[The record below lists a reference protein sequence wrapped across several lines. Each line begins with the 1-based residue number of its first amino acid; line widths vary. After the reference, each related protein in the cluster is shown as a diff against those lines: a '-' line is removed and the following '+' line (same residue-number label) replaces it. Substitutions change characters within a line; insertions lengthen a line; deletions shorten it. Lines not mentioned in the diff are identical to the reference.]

1 MRGASAALEGFGGI
15 WYNWGMKTDMLRF
28 ATVVAAASAAI
39 SCFAMLDDEAALKAA
54 RETLA
59 KMTLEEK
66 ALLTGGSGTMT
77 LSAIPR
83 VGITKEWTMSDNS
96 STVRPQMN
104 RWDWDYTK
112 PRSEN
117 TKLPSLSALASTWDV
132 ELARLHGEV
141 LGAEMRDRGVDELLG
156 PGVNIARTPLN
167 GRNWEYLGEDPCLA
181 AKMCVPMIKGVQSYD
196 VAATVKHFCLN
207 DQEWNR
213 NNVDTHCDLRTLHE
227 IYLPAFRAA
236 VQEAGVLCVMTSY
249 NKIDGIWASENKY
262 LQTGVLRDRWGFKG
276 LIETDWGG
284 QHSNSFS
291 ANNGGGIEMDRGDQ
305 IKHHYN
311 PKAGKFPIVEAVKAG
326 KISEATVDEMAL
338 HVLFVMAKTGFLTGA
353 PRKAGERNTKK
364 HQEIA
369 RQIGEESI
377 VLAKNDKGVFPLDAK
392 SLKKVLVIGK
402 NAAEKQ
408 CHKGCSAEGNV
419 PYEITFLDA
428 LKARLGKGVEIVLK
442 PLPKDKVKK
451 TDDAQLAVDLSGV
464 ERAGGHVEKD
474 EGKGK
479 AEGPGLDELKAL
491 ALASDA
497 TIVFTGTELGY
508 DGNMESE
515 GRDRKDM
522 LADPGEDAS
531 ISAILSW
538 GAKNT
543 VVISRAGTPV
553 GYTWTD
559 SAPTMLMSSYLGM
572 EEGNSIARV
581 VFGDVNPSG
590 KLCQT
595 WPKRY
600 EDTGVAQM
608 GTYNE
613 KEVVYNERFYV
624 GYRWFDYKK
633 IEPMFPFGHGLSY
646 TTFDV
651 SGVEVKPA
659 GPNCWSVR
667 AKVTNTG
674 KVAGREVVQ
683 VYVAYP
689 EAKVERCVK
698 DLRGFAKTK
707 LLKPGESEVVKVEL
721 SISDF
726 AYFDEL
732 THQFTTDPGKY
743 DILVGVSSR
752 DIRGKGTAE
761 VDASIENFL
770 RLIKRL

>member
-1 MRGASAALEGFGGI
+1 MTAAF
-15 WYNWGMKTDMLRF
+15 WYNNVMKTKS
-28 ATVVAAASAAI
+28 AIAAAAAFG
-39 SCFAMLDDEAALKAA
+39 SLACFAMLDDASAVKAA

-66 ALLTGGSGTMT
+66 VLLTGGSGTMT
-77 LSAIPR
+77 ISAIPR
-83 VGITKEWTMSDNS
+83 VGIEKEWTMSDNS

-104 RWDWDYTK
+104 RWDWGYTS

-117 TKLPSLSALASTWDV
+117 TKLPSLSALASTWDP
-132 ELARLHGEV
+132 EMARLHGEV

-181 AKMCVPMIKGVQSYD
+181 ARMCVPMIRGVQSYD

-213 NNVDTHCDLRTLHE
+213 NTVDTHCDLRTLHE

-249 NKIDGIWASENKY
+249 NKIDGLWASENKY
-262 LQTGVLRDRWGFKG
+262 LQTGILRDQWGFKG
-276 LIETDWGG
+276 LVETDWGG
-284 QHSNSFS
+284 QHSNEFS
-291 ANNGGGIEMDRGDQ
+291 ANSGGGIEMDRGDH
-305 IKHHYN
+305 IVHHFN
-311 PKAGKFPIVEAVKAG
+311 PKKGTYPLVDAVKAG
-326 KISEATVDEMAL
+326 KVSEATVDEMAL
-338 HVLFVMAKTGFLTGA
+338 HVLYVMAKTGFLTGA
-353 PRKAGERNTKK
+353 PRRAGERNTKR

-369 RQIGEESI
+369 RLIGEESV
-377 VLAKNDKGVFPLDAK
+377 VLAKNEKGVLPLDAK
-392 SLKKVLVIGK
+392 SVRKVLVVGK
-402 NAAEKQ
+402 NAAERQ
-408 CHKGCSAEGNV
+408 CHKGCSAEGTV
-419 PYEITFLDA
+419 PYEVTFVDG
-428 LKARLGKGVEIVLK
+428 LKARLGKDAEIVLK
-442 PLPKDKVKK
+442 PIPRAAAKK
-451 TDDAQLAVDLSGV
+451 ATKEELEAVA
-464 ERAGGHVEKD
+464 RAGGHVEA
-474 EGKGK
+474 GAK
-479 AEGPGLDELKAL
+479 ADDASKAQLDEIKAL

-515 GRDRKDM
+515 GRDRANM
-522 LADPGEDAS
+522 LTDPGEDES
-531 ISAILSW
+531 IAAILSW
-538 GAKNT
+538 NAKNT

-553 GYTWTD
+553 GYTWVD
-559 SAPTMLMSSYLGM
+559 AAPTMLMSSYLGM
-572 EEGNSIARV
+572 EEGSALARV

-590 KLCQT
+590 KLCHT

-608 GTYNE
+608 GTYNG

-624 GYRWFDYKK
+624 GYRWFDHKG

-646 TTFDV
+646 TKFDV
-651 SGVEVKPA
+651 SSVGVEGAKDGGWTV
-659 GPNCWSVR
+659 S

-689 EAKVERCVK
+689 MAKVERCVK

-707 LLKPGESEVVKVEL
+707 LLAPGESETVRIPITL
-721 SISDF
+721 RDL
-726 AYFDEL
+726 ARFDEL
-732 THQFTTDPGKY
+732 DHRFVTDEGVY
-743 DILVGVSSR
+743 ELLVGTSSR
-752 DIRGKGTAE
+752 NILGKKTVAVGETR
-761 VDASIENFL
+761 F
-770 RLIKRL
+770 

>member
-1 MRGASAALEGFGGI
+1 MTAAF
-15 WYNWGMKTDMLRF
+15 WYNNVMKTKS
-28 ATVVAAASAAI
+28 AIAAAAAFG
-39 SCFAMLDDEAALKAA
+39 SLACFAMLDDASAIKAA

-66 ALLTGGSGTMT
+66 VLLTGGSGTMT

-83 VGITKEWTMSDNS
+83 VGIEKEWTMSDNS

-104 RWDWDYTK
+104 RWDWGHTS

-117 TKLPSLSALASTWDV
+117 TKLPSLSALASTWDP
-132 ELARLHGEV
+132 EMARLHGEV

-181 AKMCVPMIKGVQSYD
+181 ARMCVPMIRGVQSYD

-213 NNVDTHCDLRTLHE
+213 NTVDTHCDLRTLHE

-249 NKIDGIWASENKY
+249 NKIDGLWASENKY
-262 LQTGVLRDRWGFKG
+262 LQTGILRDQWGFKG
-276 LIETDWGG
+276 LLETDWGG
-284 QHSNSFS
+284 QHSNEFS
-291 ANNGGGIEMDRGDQ
+291 ANSGGGIEMDRGDH
-305 IKHHYN
+305 IVHHFT
-311 PKAGKFPIVEAVKAG
+311 PKKGTYPLVEAVKAG
-326 KISEATVDEMAL
+326 RVSEATVDEMAL
-338 HVLFVMAKTGFLTGA
+338 HVLYVMAKTGFLTGA
-353 PRKAGERNTKK
+353 PRRAGERNTKR

-369 RQIGEESI
+369 RLIGEESV
-377 VLAKNDKGVFPLDAK
+377 VLAKNEKGVLPLDAK
-392 SLKKVLVIGK
+392 SVRKVLVVGK
-402 NAAEKQ
+402 NAAERQ
-408 CHKGCSAEGNV
+408 CHKGCSAEGTV
-419 PYEITFLDA
+419 PYEVTFVDG
-428 LKARLGKGVEIVLK
+428 LKARLGKDVEIVLK
-442 PLPKDKVKK
+442 PIPRAAAKK
-451 TDDAQLAVDLSGV
+451 ATKEELEAVA
-464 ERAGGHVEKD
+464 RAGGHVES
-474 EGKGK
+474 GAK
-479 AEGPGLDELKAL
+479 ADDASKAQLDEIKAL

-515 GRDRKDM
+515 GRDRANM
-522 LADPGEDAS
+522 LTDPGEDES
-531 ISAILSW
+531 IAAILSW
-538 GAKNT
+538 NARNT

-553 GYTWTD
+553 GYTWVGG
-559 SAPTMLMSSYLGM
+559 APTMLMSSYLGM
-572 EEGNSIARV
+572 EEGSALARV

-590 KLCQT
+590 KLCHT

-608 GTYNE
+608 GTYNG

-624 GYRWFDYKK
+624 GYRWFDHKG

-646 TTFDV
+646 TRFDV
-651 SGVEVKPA
+651 SSVGVEGAKDGGWTV
-659 GPNCWSVR
+659 S

-674 KVAGREVVQ
+674 KVAGREVGQ

-689 EAKVERCVK
+689 TAKVERCVK

-707 LLKPGESEVVKVEL
+707 LLAPGESETVRIPITL
-721 SISDF
+721 RDL

-732 THQFTTDPGKY
+732 DHRFVKDEGVY
-743 DILVGVSSR
+743 ELLVGTSSR
-752 DIRGKGTAE
+752 N
-761 VDASIENFL
+761 SL
-770 RLIKRL
+770 RKKTVAVGETRF

>member
-1 MRGASAALEGFGGI
+1 MNTKSAL
-15 WYNWGMKTDMLRF
+15 
-28 ATVVAAASAAI
+28 AAAAAFG
-39 SCFAMLDDEAALKAA
+39 SLACFAMLDDASAIKAA

-66 ALLTGGSGTMT
+66 VLLTGGSGTMT

-83 VGITKEWTMSDNS
+83 VGIEKEWTMSDNS

-104 RWDWDYTK
+104 RWDWGYTS

-117 TKLPSLSALASTWDV
+117 TKLPSLSALASTWDP
-132 ELARLHGEV
+132 EMARLHGEV

-181 AKMCVPMIKGVQSYD
+181 ARMCVPMIRGVQSYD

-213 NNVDTHCDLRTLHE
+213 NTVDTHCDLRTLHE

-249 NKIDGIWASENKY
+249 NKIDGLWASENKY
-262 LQTGVLRDRWGFKG
+262 LQTGILRDQWGFKG
-276 LIETDWGG
+276 LLETDWGG
-284 QHSNSFS
+284 QHSNEFS
-291 ANNGGGIEMDRGDQ
+291 ANSGGGVEMDRGDH
-305 IKHHYN
+305 IVHHFN
-311 PKAGKFPIVEAVKAG
+311 PKKGTYPLVDAVKAG
-326 KISEATVDEMAL
+326 KVSEATVDEMAL
-338 HVLFVMAKTGFLTGA
+338 HVLYVMAKTGFLTGA
-353 PRKAGERNTKK
+353 PRRAGERNTKR

-369 RQIGEESI
+369 RLIGEESV
-377 VLAKNDKGVFPLDAK
+377 VLAKNEKGVLPLDAK
-392 SLKKVLVIGK
+392 SVRKILVVGK
-402 NAAEKQ
+402 NAAERQ
-408 CHKGCSAEGNV
+408 CHKGCSAEGTV
-419 PYEITFLDA
+419 PYEVTFVDG
-428 LKARLGKGVEIVLK
+428 LKARLGKDVEIVLK
-442 PLPKDKVKK
+442 PIPRAAAKK
-451 TDDAQLAVDLSGV
+451 ATKEELEAVA
-464 ERAGGHVEKD
+464 RAGGHVEA
-474 EGKGK
+474 GAK
-479 AEGPGLDELKAL
+479 ADDASKAQLDEIKAL

-515 GRDRKDM
+515 GRDRANM
-522 LADPGEDAS
+522 LTDPGEDES
-531 ISAILSW
+531 IAAILSW
-538 GAKNT
+538 NAKNT

-559 SAPTMLMSSYLGM
+559 AAKTMLMSSYLGM
-572 EEGNSIARV
+572 EEGSALARV

-590 KLCQT
+590 KLCHT

-608 GTYNE
+608 GTYNG

-624 GYRWFDYKK
+624 GYRWFDHKG

-646 TTFDV
+646 TKFDV
-651 SGVEVKPA
+651 SSVGVEGAKDGGWTV
-659 GPNCWSVR
+659 S

-689 EAKVERCVK
+689 TAKVERCVK

-707 LLKPGESEVVKVEL
+707 LLAPGESETVRIPITL
-721 SISDF
+721 RDL
-726 AYFDEL
+726 ARFDEL
-732 THQFTTDPGKY
+732 DHRFVTDEGVY
-743 DILVGVSSR
+743 ELLVGTSSR
-752 DIRGKGTAE
+752 NILRKKA
-761 VDASIENFL
+761 VASGETRF
-770 RLIKRL
+770 

>member
-1 MRGASAALEGFGGI
+1 
-15 WYNWGMKTDMLRF
+15 MKTKS
-28 ATVVAAASAAI
+28 AIAAAAAFG
-39 SCFAMLDDEAALKAA
+39 SLACFAMLDDASAVKAA

-66 ALLTGGSGTMT
+66 VLLTGGSGTMT
-77 LSAIPR
+77 ISAIPR
-83 VGITKEWTMSDNS
+83 VGIEKEWTMSDNS

-104 RWDWDYTK
+104 RWDWGYTS

-117 TKLPSLSALASTWDV
+117 TKLPSLSALASTWDP
-132 ELARLHGEV
+132 EMARLHGEV

-181 AKMCVPMIKGVQSYD
+181 ARMCVPMIRGVQSYD

-213 NNVDTHCDLRTLHE
+213 NTVDTHCDLRTLHE

-249 NKIDGIWASENKY
+249 NKIDGLWASENKY
-262 LQTGVLRDRWGFKG
+262 LQTGILRDQWGFKG
-276 LIETDWGG
+276 LLETDWGG
-284 QHSNSFS
+284 QHSNEFS
-291 ANNGGGIEMDRGDQ
+291 ANSGGGIEMDRGDH
-305 IKHHYN
+305 IVHHFN
-311 PKAGKFPIVEAVKAG
+311 PKKGTYPLADAVKAG
-326 KISEATVDEMAL
+326 KVSAATVDEMAL
-338 HVLFVMAKTGFLTGA
+338 HVLYVMAKTGFLTGA
-353 PRKAGERNTKK
+353 PRRAGERNTKR

-369 RQIGEESI
+369 RLIGEESV
-377 VLAKNDKGVFPLDAK
+377 VLAKNEKGVLPLDAK
-392 SLKKVLVIGK
+392 SVRKILVVGK
-402 NAAEKQ
+402 NAAERQ
-408 CHKGCSAEGNV
+408 CHKGCSAEGTV
-419 PYEITFLDA
+419 PYEVTFVDG
-428 LKARLGKGVEIVLK
+428 LKARLGKDVEIVLK
-442 PLPKDKVKK
+442 PIPRAAAKK
-451 TDDAQLAVDLSGV
+451 ATKEELEAVA
-464 ERAGGHVEKD
+464 RAGGHVES
-474 EGKGK
+474 GAK
-479 AEGPGLDELKAL
+479 ADDASKAQLDEIKAL

-515 GRDRKDM
+515 GRDRANM
-522 LADPGEDAS
+522 LTDPGEDES
-531 ISAILSW
+531 IAAILSW
-538 GAKNT
+538 NARNT

-559 SAPTMLMSSYLGM
+559 AAKTMLMSSYLGM
-572 EEGNSIARV
+572 EEGSSLARV
-581 VFGDVNPSG
+581 VFGDGNPAV
-590 KLCQT
+590 KLCHT

-608 GTYNE
+608 GTYNG

-624 GYRWFDYKK
+624 GYRWFDHKG

-646 TTFDV
+646 TRFDV
-651 SGVEVKPA
+651 SSVGVEGAKDGGWTV
-659 GPNCWSVR
+659 S

-689 EAKVERCVK
+689 TAKVERCVK

-707 LLKPGESEVVKVEL
+707 LLAPGESETVRIPITL
-721 SISDF
+721 RDL
-726 AYFDEL
+726 ARFDEL
-732 THQFTTDPGKY
+732 DHRFVTDAGRY
-743 DILVGVSSR
+743 ELLVGTSSR
-752 DIRGKGTAE
+752 NILGKKTVAVGGETR
-761 VDASIENFL
+761 F
-770 RLIKRL
+770 

>member
-1 MRGASAALEGFGGI
+1 M
-15 WYNWGMKTDMLRF
+15 
-28 ATVVAAASAAI
+28 
-39 SCFAMLDDEAALKAA
+39 
-54 RETLA
+54 
-59 KMTLEEK
+59 
-66 ALLTGGSGTMT
+66 
-77 LSAIPR
+77 
-83 VGITKEWTMSDNS
+83 
-96 STVRPQMN
+96 
-104 RWDWDYTK
+104 
-112 PRSEN
+112 
-117 TKLPSLSALASTWDV
+117 
-132 ELARLHGEV
+132 
-141 LGAEMRDRGVDELLG
+141 
-156 PGVNIARTPLN
+156 
-167 GRNWEYLGEDPCLA
+167 
-181 AKMCVPMIKGVQSYD
+181 
-196 VAATVKHFCLN
+196 
-207 DQEWNR
+207 
-213 NNVDTHCDLRTLHE
+213 
-227 IYLPAFRAA
+227 
-236 VQEAGVLCVMTSY
+236 
-249 NKIDGIWASENKY
+249 
-262 LQTGVLRDRWGFKG
+262 
-276 LIETDWGG
+276 
-284 QHSNSFS
+284 
-291 ANNGGGIEMDRGDQ
+291 
-305 IKHHYN
+305 
-311 PKAGKFPIVEAVKAG
+311 
-326 KISEATVDEMAL
+326 
-338 HVLFVMAKTGFLTGA
+338 
-353 PRKAGERNTKK
+353 
-364 HQEIA
+364 
-369 RQIGEESI
+369 
-377 VLAKNDKGVFPLDAK
+377 
-392 SLKKVLVIGK
+392 
-402 NAAEKQ
+402 
-408 CHKGCSAEGNV
+408 
-419 PYEITFLDA
+419 
-428 LKARLGKGVEIVLK
+428 
-442 PLPKDKVKK
+442 
-451 TDDAQLAVDLSGV
+451 

-474 EGKGK
+474 DGKGK
-479 AEGPGLDELKAL
+479 VEGPGLDELKAL

-651 SGVEVKPA
+651 SGVDVKSA

-707 LLKPGESEVVKVEL
+707 LLKPGESEVVTVEL
-721 SISDF
+721 SSSDF

>member
-1 MRGASAALEGFGGI
+1 
-15 WYNWGMKTDMLRF
+15 
-28 ATVVAAASAAI
+28 
-39 SCFAMLDDEAALKAA
+39 
-54 RETLA
+54 
-59 KMTLEEK
+59 
-66 ALLTGGSGTMT
+66 
-77 LSAIPR
+77 
-83 VGITKEWTMSDNS
+83 
-96 STVRPQMN
+96 
-104 RWDWDYTK
+104 
-112 PRSEN
+112 
-117 TKLPSLSALASTWDV
+117 
-132 ELARLHGEV
+132 
-141 LGAEMRDRGVDELLG
+141 MRDRGVDELLG

-305 IKHHYN
+305 IKFHYN
-311 PKAGKFPIVEAVKAG
+311 PKAKKFPIVEAVKAG

-377 VLAKNDKGVFPLDAK
+377 VLAKNDKGVLPLDAK

-451 TDDAQLAVDLSGV
+451 TDDSQLAVDLSGV

-474 EGKGK
+474 DGKAK

-651 SGVEVKPA
+651 SDVEVTSADPA
-659 GPNCWSVR
+659 CWYVS

-683 VYVAYP
+683 VYVSYP

-761 VDASIENFL
+761 LGAAFEAFRRAV
-770 RLIKRL
+770 IKSL

>member
-1 MRGASAALEGFGGI
+1 
-15 WYNWGMKTDMLRF
+15 
-28 ATVVAAASAAI
+28 
-39 SCFAMLDDEAALKAA
+39 MLDDASAVKAA

-66 ALLTGGSGTMT
+66 VLLTGGSGTMT
-77 LSAIPR
+77 ISAIPR
-83 VGITKEWTMSDNS
+83 VGIEKEWTMSDNS

-104 RWDWDYTK
+104 RWDWGYTS

-117 TKLPSLSALASTWDV
+117 TKLPSLSALASTWDP
-132 ELARLHGEV
+132 EMARLHGEV

-181 AKMCVPMIKGVQSYD
+181 ARMCVPMIRGVQSYD

-213 NNVDTHCDLRTLHE
+213 NTVDTHCDLRTLHE

-249 NKIDGIWASENKY
+249 NKIDGLWASENKY
-262 LQTGVLRDRWGFKG
+262 LQTGILRDQWGFKG
-276 LIETDWGG
+276 LLETDWGG
-284 QHSNSFS
+284 QHSNEFS
-291 ANNGGGIEMDRGDQ
+291 ANSGGGIEMDRGDH
-305 IKHHYN
+305 IVHHFN
-311 PKAGKFPIVEAVKAG
+311 PKKGTYPLVDAVKAG
-326 KISEATVDEMAL
+326 KVSEATVDEMAL
-338 HVLFVMAKTGFLTGA
+338 HVLYVMAKTGFLTGA
-353 PRKAGERNTKK
+353 PRRAGERNTKR

-369 RQIGEESI
+369 RLIGEESV
-377 VLAKNDKGVFPLDAK
+377 VLAKNEKGVLPLDAK
-392 SLKKVLVIGK
+392 SVRKVLVVGK
-402 NAAEKQ
+402 NAAERQ
-408 CHKGCSAEGNV
+408 CHKGCSAEGTV
-419 PYEITFLDA
+419 PYEVTFVDG
-428 LKARLGKGVEIVLK
+428 LKARLGKDVEIVLK
-442 PLPKDKVKK
+442 PIPRAAAKK
-451 TDDAQLAVDLSGV
+451 ATKEELEAVA
-464 ERAGGHVEKD
+464 RAGGHVES
-474 EGKGK
+474 GAK
-479 AEGPGLDELKAL
+479 ADDASKAQLDEIKAL

-515 GRDRKDM
+515 GRDRANM
-522 LADPGEDAS
+522 LTDPGEDES
-531 ISAILSW
+531 IAAILSW
-538 GAKNT
+538 NAKNT

-559 SAPTMLMSSYLGM
+559 AAKTMLMSSYLGM
-572 EEGNSIARV
+572 EEGSALARV

-590 KLCQT
+590 RLCHT
-595 WPKRY
+595 WPRRY

-608 GTYNE
+608 GTYNG

-624 GYRWFDYKK
+624 GYRWFDHKG

-646 TTFDV
+646 TRFDV
-651 SGVEVKPA
+651 SSVGVEGAKDGGWTV
-659 GPNCWSVR
+659 S

-689 EAKVERCVK
+689 TAKVERCVK

-707 LLKPGESEVVKVEL
+707 LLAPGESETVRIPITL
-721 SISDF
+721 RDL
-726 AYFDEL
+726 ARFDEL
-732 THQFTTDPGKY
+732 DHRFVTDEGVY
-743 DILVGVSSR
+743 ELLVGTSSR
-752 DIRGKGTAE
+752 NILGKKTVAVGGETR
-761 VDASIENFL
+761 F
-770 RLIKRL
+770 

>member
-1 MRGASAALEGFGGI
+1 
-15 WYNWGMKTDMLRF
+15 
-28 ATVVAAASAAI
+28 
-39 SCFAMLDDEAALKAA
+39 MLDDASAVKAA

-66 ALLTGGSGTMT
+66 VLLTGGSGTMT
-77 LSAIPR
+77 ISAIPR
-83 VGITKEWTMSDNS
+83 VGIEKEWTMSDNS

-104 RWDWDYTK
+104 RWDWGYTS

-117 TKLPSLSALASTWDV
+117 TKLPSLSALASTWDP
-132 ELARLHGEV
+132 EMARLHGEV

-181 AKMCVPMIKGVQSYD
+181 ARMCVPMIRGVQSYD

-213 NNVDTHCDLRTLHE
+213 NTVDTHCDLRTLHE

-249 NKIDGIWASENKY
+249 NKIDGLWASENKY
-262 LQTGVLRDRWGFKG
+262 LQTGILRDQWGFKG
-276 LIETDWGG
+276 LLETDWGG
-284 QHSNSFS
+284 QHSNEFS
-291 ANNGGGIEMDRGDQ
+291 ANNGGGIEMDRGDE
-305 IKHHYN
+305 IKHHFN
-311 PKAGKFPIVEAVKAG
+311 PKKGTLPLVEAVKAG
-326 KISEATVDEMAL
+326 KVSEATVDEMAL
-338 HVLFVMAKTGFLTGA
+338 HVLYVMAKTGFLTGA
-353 PRKAGERNTKK
+353 PRRAGERNTKR

-369 RQIGEESI
+369 RLIGEESV
-377 VLAKNDKGVFPLDAK
+377 VLAKNEKGVLPLDAK
-392 SLKKVLVIGK
+392 SVRKVLVVGK
-402 NAAEKQ
+402 NAAERQ
-408 CHKGCSAEGNV
+408 CHKGCSAEGTV
-419 PYEITFLDA
+419 PYEVTFVDG
-428 LKARLGKGVEIVLK
+428 LKARLGKDVEIVLK
-442 PLPKDKVKK
+442 PIPRAAAKK
-451 TDDAQLAVDLSGV
+451 ATKEELEAVA
-464 ERAGGHVEKD
+464 RAGGHVEA
-474 EGKGK
+474 GAK
-479 AEGPGLDELKAL
+479 ADDASKAQLDEIKAL

-515 GRDRKDM
+515 GRDRANM
-522 LADPGEDAS
+522 LTDPGEDES
-531 ISAILSW
+531 IAAILSW
-538 GAKNT
+538 NARNT

-553 GYTWTD
+553 GYTWVD
-559 SAPTMLMSSYLGM
+559 AAPTMLMSSYLGM
-572 EEGNSIARV
+572 EEGSALARV

-590 KLCQT
+590 KLCHT

-608 GTYNE
+608 GTYNG

-624 GYRWFDYKK
+624 GYRWFDHKG

-646 TTFDV
+646 TRFDV
-651 SGVEVKPA
+651 SSVGVEGAKDGGWTV
-659 GPNCWSVR
+659 S

-689 EAKVERCVK
+689 TAKVERCVK

-707 LLKPGESEVVKVEL
+707 LLAPGESETVRIPITL
-721 SISDF
+721 RDL
-726 AYFDEL
+726 ARFDEL
-732 THQFTTDPGKY
+732 DHRFVTDAGRY
-743 DILVGVSSR
+743 ELLVGTSSLN
-752 DIRGKGTAE
+752 ILGKKTVAVGGETR
-761 VDASIENFL
+761 F
-770 RLIKRL
+770 

>member
-1 MRGASAALEGFGGI
+1 MTTANIRFAAL
-15 WYNWGMKTDMLRF
+15 
-28 ATVVAAASAAI
+28 AAAALAATN
-39 SCFAMLDDEAALKAA
+39 CLAMLSDKEAEKAA

-66 ALLTGGSGTMT
+66 VLLSGGSGTMT

-83 VGITKEWTMSDNS
+83 VGIMKEWTMSDNS
-96 STVRPQMN
+96 STVRPTMD
-104 RWDWDYTK
+104 RWTWDYTK
-112 PRSEN
+112 PRSVN
-117 TKLPSLSALASTWDV
+117 TKLPSLSALAQTWDP
-132 ELARLHGEV
+132 EMARLHGEV

-181 AKMCVPMIKGVQSYD
+181 AKMCVPMIRGVQSYD

-213 NNVDTHCDLRTLHE
+213 NTVDTHCDLRTLHE

-249 NKIDGIWASENKY
+249 NKIDGLWASENKY

-276 LIETDWGG
+276 LLETDWGG
-284 QHSNSFS
+284 QHSNEFS

-305 IKHHYN
+305 IKHHFN
-311 PKAGKFPIVEAVKAG
+311 PKEGKTPLLDAVKAG
-326 KISEATVDEMAL
+326 KVSVATVDEMTL
-338 HVLFVMAKTGFLTGA
+338 HVLYVMAKTGFLTGA
-353 PRKAGERNTKK
+353 PRRAGSRNTKE
-364 HQEIA
+364 HQEAA
-369 RQIGEESI
+369 RRIGEESI
-377 VLAKNDKGVFPLDAK
+377 VLAKNDKGVLPLDAK
-392 SLKKVLVIGK
+392 SLRKVLVLGK
-402 NAAEKQ
+402 NANNPQ
-408 CHKGCSAEGNV
+408 CGKGCSGEGNV
-419 PYEITFLDA
+419 PYEVSFIQGL
-428 LKARLGKGVEIVLK
+428 RNILGKDVEIGHR
-442 PLPKDKVKK
+442 PLPQGEVQA
-451 TDDAQLAVDLSGV
+451 TDNSALAVDLSGV

-474 EGKGK
+474 AAKAGGGK
-479 AEGPGLDELKAL
+479 GPGLDELKAL

-515 GRDRKDM
+515 GRDRKNM
-522 LADPGEDAS
+522 LSDPGEDDSVA
-531 ISAILSW
+531 AVLSW
-538 GAKNT
+538 DAKNT
-543 VVISRAGTPV
+543 VVVSRAGTPV

-559 SAPTMLMSSYLGM
+559 SAPTLLMSSYLGM
-572 EEGNSIARV
+572 EEGNAIARV

-608 GTYNE
+608 GTYNG

-624 GYRWFDYKK
+624 GYRWFDYKD

-646 TTFDV
+646 TKFDV
-651 SGVEVKPA
+651 SSVGVEGAKDGGWTV
-659 GPNCWSVR
+659 S

-689 EAKVERCVK
+689 MAKVERCVK

-707 LLKPGESEVVKVEL
+707 LLAPGESETVRIPITL
-721 SISDF
+721 RDL
-726 AYFDEL
+726 ARFDEL
-732 THQFTTDPGKY
+732 DHRFVTDEGVY
-743 DILVGVSSR
+743 ELLVGTSSR
-752 DIRGKGTAE
+752 NI
-761 VDASIENFL
+761 L
-770 RLIKRL
+770 RKKTVAVGETRF

>member
-1 MRGASAALEGFGGI
+1 MNTKSA
-15 WYNWGMKTDMLRF
+15 F
-28 ATVVAAASAAI
+28 AVAAVFGSLA
-39 SCFAMLDDEAALKAA
+39 CFAMLDDAAASKAA

-66 ALLTGGSGTMT
+66 VLLTGGSGTMT

-83 VGITKEWTMSDNS
+83 VGIAKEWTMSDNS
-96 STVRPQMN
+96 STVRPQMK
-104 RWDWDYTK
+104 RWDWGYTE

-117 TKLPSLSALASTWDV
+117 TKLPSLSALASTWDP
-132 ELARLHGEV
+132 EMARLHGEV

-181 AKMCVPMIKGVQSYD
+181 AKMCVPMIKGVQSFD

-249 NKIDGIWASENKY
+249 NKIDGLWASENKY
-262 LQTGVLRDRWGFKG
+262 LQTGVLRDQWGFKG
-276 LIETDWGG
+276 LLETDWGG
-284 QHSNSFS
+284 QHSNEFS
-291 ANNGGGIEMDRGDQ
+291 ANNGGGIEMDRGDE
-305 IKHHYN
+305 IKHHFN
-311 PKAGKFPIVEAVKAG
+311 PKKETLPLVDAVKAG
-326 KISEATVDEMAL
+326 KVSEATVDEMAL
-338 HVLFVMAKTGFLTGA
+338 HVLYVMAKTGFLTGA

-369 RQIGEESI
+369 RRIGEESV
-377 VLAKNDKGVFPLDAK
+377 VLAKNEKGVLPLDAK
-392 SLKKVLVIGK
+392 SVKKILVVGK

-408 CHKGCSAEGNV
+408 CHKGCSGEGNV
-419 PYEITFLDA
+419 PYEVTFIDG
-428 LKARLGKGVEIVLK
+428 LKARLGDGVEIVLM
-442 PLPKDKVKK
+442 PIPKGAVKAS
-451 TDDAQLAVDLSGV
+451 DDSQLAVDLSGV
-464 ERAGGHVEKD
+464 ERAGGHLDKEAK
-474 EGKGK
+474 K
-479 AEGPGLDELKAL
+479 AKSSEPSLDEIKAV

-515 GRDRKDM
+515 GRDRSNM
-522 LADPGEDAS
+522 LADPGEDES
-531 ISAILSW
+531 IAAILSW
-538 GAKNT
+538 NAKNT

-559 SAPTMLMSSYLGM
+559 AAKTMLMSSYLGM
-572 EEGNSIARV
+572 EEGNALARV

-590 KLCQT
+590 KLCHT

-600 EDTGVAQM
+600 EDTGVAQL

-624 GYRWFDYKK
+624 GYRWFDRKN

-646 TTFDV
+646 TKFDV
-651 SGVEVKPA
+651 SLVGVEAEKDGGWTV
-659 GPNCWSVR
+659 S

-683 VYVAYP
+683 MYVAYP
-689 EAKVERCVK
+689 DAKVERCVK

-707 LLKPGESEVVKVEL
+707 LLAPGESETVSIPL
-721 SISDF
+721 SARDL

-732 THQFTTDPGKY
+732 DHRFVTEAGRY
-743 DILVGVSSR
+743 EILVGTSSR
-752 DIRGKGTAE
+752 VIRGRATVEVGAE
-761 VDASIENFL
+761 SRF
-770 RLIKRL
+770 

>member
-1 MRGASAALEGFGGI
+1 MTAAF
-15 WYNWGMKTDMLRF
+15 WYNNVMKTKS
-28 ATVVAAASAAI
+28 AIAAAAAFG
-39 SCFAMLDDEAALKAA
+39 SLACFAMLDDASAVKAA

-66 ALLTGGSGTMT
+66 VLLTGGSGTMT
-77 LSAIPR
+77 ISAIPR
-83 VGITKEWTMSDNS
+83 VGIEKEWTMSDNS

-104 RWDWDYTK
+104 RWDWGYTS

-117 TKLPSLSALASTWDV
+117 TKLPSLSALASTWDP
-132 ELARLHGEV
+132 EMARLHGEV

-181 AKMCVPMIKGVQSYD
+181 ARMCVPMIRGVQSYD

-213 NNVDTHCDLRTLHE
+213 NTVDTHCDLRTLHE

-249 NKIDGIWASENKY
+249 NKIDGLWASENKY
-262 LQTGVLRDRWGFKG
+262 LQTGILRDQWGFKG
-276 LIETDWGG
+276 LLETDWGG
-284 QHSNSFS
+284 QHSNEFS
-291 ANNGGGIEMDRGDQ
+291 ANSGGGIEMDRGDH
-305 IKHHYN
+305 IVHHFN
-311 PKAGKFPIVEAVKAG
+311 PKKGTYPLADAVKAG
-326 KISEATVDEMAL
+326 KVSAATVDEMAL
-338 HVLFVMAKTGFLTGA
+338 HVLYVMAKTGFLTGA
-353 PRKAGERNTKK
+353 PRRAGERNTKR

-369 RQIGEESI
+369 RLIGEESV
-377 VLAKNDKGVFPLDAK
+377 VLAKNEKGVLPLDAK
-392 SLKKVLVIGK
+392 SVRKVLVVGK
-402 NAAEKQ
+402 NAAERQ
-408 CHKGCSAEGNV
+408 CHKGCSAEGTV
-419 PYEITFLDA
+419 PYEVTFVDG
-428 LKARLGKGVEIVLK
+428 LKARLGKDVEIVLK
-442 PLPKDKVKK
+442 PIPRAAAKK
-451 TDDAQLAVDLSGV
+451 ATKEELEAVA
-464 ERAGGHVEKD
+464 RAGGHVES
-474 EGKGK
+474 GAK
-479 AEGPGLDELKAL
+479 ADDASKAQLDEIKAL

-515 GRDRKDM
+515 GRDRANM
-522 LADPGEDAS
+522 LTDPGEDES
-531 ISAILSW
+531 IAAILSW
-538 GAKNT
+538 NAKNT

-553 GYTWTD
+553 GYTWVD
-559 SAPTMLMSSYLGM
+559 AAPTMLMSSYLGM
-572 EEGNSIARV
+572 EEGSALARV

-590 KLCQT
+590 KLCHT

-608 GTYNE
+608 GTYNG

-624 GYRWFDYKK
+624 GYRWFDHKG

-646 TTFDV
+646 TRFDV
-651 SGVEVKPA
+651 SSVGVEGAKDGGWTV
-659 GPNCWSVR
+659 S

-689 EAKVERCVK
+689 TAKVERCVK

-707 LLKPGESEVVKVEL
+707 LLAPGESETVRIPIAIRDL
-721 SISDF
+721 

-732 THQFTTDPGKY
+732 DHRFVTDEGVY
-743 DILVGVSSR
+743 ELLVGTSSR
-752 DIRGKGTAE
+752 NI
-761 VDASIENFL
+761 L
-770 RLIKRL
+770 RKKTVAVGETRF

>member
-1 MRGASAALEGFGGI
+1 MTAAF
-15 WYNWGMKTDMLRF
+15 WYNNVMKTKS
-28 ATVVAAASAAI
+28 AIAAAAAFG
-39 SCFAMLDDEAALKAA
+39 SLACFAMLDDASAVKAA

-66 ALLTGGSGTMT
+66 VLLTGGSGTMT
-77 LSAIPR
+77 ISAIPR
-83 VGITKEWTMSDNS
+83 VGIEKEWTMSDNS

-104 RWDWDYTK
+104 RWDWGYTS

-117 TKLPSLSALASTWDV
+117 TKLPSLSALASTWDP
-132 ELARLHGEV
+132 EMARLHGEV

-181 AKMCVPMIKGVQSYD
+181 ARMCVPMIRGVQSYD

-213 NNVDTHCDLRTLHE
+213 NTVDTHCDLRTLHE

-249 NKIDGIWASENKY
+249 NKIDGLWASENKY
-262 LQTGVLRDRWGFKG
+262 LQTGILRDQWGFKG
-276 LIETDWGG
+276 LLETDWGG
-284 QHSNSFS
+284 QHSNEFS
-291 ANNGGGIEMDRGDQ
+291 ANSGGGIEMDRGDH
-305 IKHHYN
+305 IVHHFN
-311 PKAGKFPIVEAVKAG
+311 PKKGTYPLVDAVKAG
-326 KISEATVDEMAL
+326 KVSEATVDEMAL
-338 HVLFVMAKTGFLTGA
+338 HVLYVMAKTGFLTGA
-353 PRKAGERNTKK
+353 PRRAGERNTKR

-369 RQIGEESI
+369 RLIGEESV
-377 VLAKNDKGVFPLDAK
+377 VLAKNEKGVLPLDAK
-392 SLKKVLVIGK
+392 SVRKVLVVGK
-402 NAAEKQ
+402 NAAERQ
-408 CHKGCSAEGNV
+408 CHKGCSAEGTV
-419 PYEITFLDA
+419 PYEVTFVDG
-428 LKARLGKGVEIVLK
+428 LKARLGKDVEIVLK
-442 PLPKDKVKK
+442 PIPRAAAKK
-451 TDDAQLAVDLSGV
+451 ATKEELEAVA
-464 ERAGGHVEKD
+464 RAGGHVES
-474 EGKGK
+474 GAK
-479 AEGPGLDELKAL
+479 ADDASKAQLDEIKAL

-515 GRDRKDM
+515 GRDRANM
-522 LADPGEDAS
+522 LTDPGEDES
-531 ISAILSW
+531 IAAILSW
-538 GAKNT
+538 NAKNT

-559 SAPTMLMSSYLGM
+559 AAKTMLMSSYLGM
-572 EEGNSIARV
+572 EEGSALARV

-590 KLCQT
+590 RLCHT
-595 WPKRY
+595 WPRRY

-608 GTYNE
+608 GTYNG

-624 GYRWFDYKK
+624 GYRWFDHKG

-646 TTFDV
+646 TRFDV
-651 SGVEVKPA
+651 SSVGVEGAKDGGWTV
-659 GPNCWSVR
+659 S

-689 EAKVERCVK
+689 TAKVERCVK

-707 LLKPGESEVVKVEL
+707 LLAPGESETVRIPITL
-721 SISDF
+721 RDL

-732 THQFTTDPGKY
+732 DHRFVTDEGVY
-743 DILVGVSSR
+743 ELLVGTSSR
-752 DIRGKGTAE
+752 NILGKKTVAVGETR
-761 VDASIENFL
+761 F
-770 RLIKRL
+770 

>member
-1 MRGASAALEGFGGI
+1 
-15 WYNWGMKTDMLRF
+15 MKTKSAL
-28 ATVVAAASAAI
+28 AAAMAFGSLA
-39 SCFAMLDDEAALKAA
+39 CFAMLDDASAIKAA

-66 ALLTGGSGTMT
+66 SLLTGGSGTMT

-83 VGITKEWTMSDNS
+83 VGIAKEWTMSDNS

-104 RWDWDYTK
+104 RWDWGYTE

-117 TKLPSLSALASTWDV
+117 TKLPSLSALASTWDP
-132 ELARLHGEV
+132 EMARLHGEV

-181 AKMCVPMIKGVQSYD
+181 AKMCVPMIRGVQSYD

-213 NNVDTHCDLRTLHE
+213 NTVDTHCDLRTLHE

-262 LQTGVLRDRWGFKG
+262 LQTGILRDQWGFKG
-276 LIETDWGG
+276 LVETDWGG
-284 QHSNSFS
+284 QHSNEFS
-291 ANNGGGIEMDRGDQ
+291 ANNGGGIEMDRGDE
-305 IKHHYN
+305 IKHHFN
-311 PKAGKFPIVEAVKAG
+311 PKKGTLPLVEAVKAG
-326 KISEATVDEMAL
+326 KVSEATVDEMAL
-338 HVLFVMAKTGFLTGA
+338 HVLYVMAKTGFLTGA
-353 PRKAGERNTKK
+353 PRRAGERNTKK

-369 RQIGEESI
+369 RRIGEESV
-377 VLAKNDKGVFPLDAK
+377 VLAKNERGVLPLDAK
-392 SLKKVLVIGK
+392 SVRKILVVGK

-408 CHKGCSAEGNV
+408 CHKGCSGEGNV
-419 PYEITFLDA
+419 PYEVTFVDGLRS
-428 LKARLGKGVEIVLK
+428 RLGDGVEIVLM
-442 PLPKDKVKK
+442 PIPKAAVKSS
-451 TDDAQLAVDLSGV
+451 DDSQLAVDLSGV
-464 ERAGGHVEKD
+464 ERAGGHLDKD
-474 EGKGK
+474 ANK
-479 AEGPGLDELKAL
+479 AKASEPGLDEIKAA
-491 ALASDA
+491 ALTSDA

-515 GRDRKDM
+515 GRDRANM
-522 LADPGEDAS
+522 LTDPGEDES
-531 ISAILSW
+531 IAAVLSW
-538 GAKNT
+538 NAKNT

-553 GYTWTD
+553 GYTWVDAAQTV
-559 SAPTMLMSSYLGM
+559 LMSSYLGM
-572 EEGNSIARV
+572 EEGSALARV

-590 KLCQT
+590 KLCHT

-608 GTYNE
+608 GTYNG

-624 GYRWFDYKK
+624 GYRWFDHKG

-646 TTFDV
+646 TRFDV
-651 SGVEVKPA
+651 SSVGVEGAKDGGWTV
-659 GPNCWSVR
+659 S

-689 EAKVERCVK
+689 MAKVERCVK

-707 LLKPGESEVVKVEL
+707 LLAPGESETVRIPITL
-721 SISDF
+721 RDL
-726 AYFDEL
+726 ARFDEL
-732 THQFTTDPGKY
+732 DHRFVTDEGVY
-743 DILVGVSSR
+743 ELLVGTSSR
-752 DIRGKGTAE
+752 NI
-761 VDASIENFL
+761 L
-770 RLIKRL
+770 RKKAVAVGETRF

>member
-1 MRGASAALEGFGGI
+1 MTAAF
-15 WYNWGMKTDMLRF
+15 WYNNVMKTKS
-28 ATVVAAASAAI
+28 AIAAAAAFG
-39 SCFAMLDDEAALKAA
+39 SLACFAMLDDASAVKAA

-66 ALLTGGSGTMT
+66 VLLTGGSGTMT
-77 LSAIPR
+77 ISAIPR
-83 VGITKEWTMSDNS
+83 VGIEKEWTMSDNS

-104 RWDWDYTK
+104 RWDWGYTS

-117 TKLPSLSALASTWDV
+117 TKLPSLSALASTWDP
-132 ELARLHGEV
+132 EMARLHGEV

-181 AKMCVPMIKGVQSYD
+181 ARMCVPMIRGVQSYD

-213 NNVDTHCDLRTLHE
+213 NTVDTHCDLRTLHE

-249 NKIDGIWASENKY
+249 NKIDGLWASENKY
-262 LQTGVLRDRWGFKG
+262 LQTGILRDQWGFKG
-276 LIETDWGG
+276 LLETDWGG
-284 QHSNSFS
+284 QHSNEFS
-291 ANNGGGIEMDRGDQ
+291 ANSGGGIEMDRGDH
-305 IKHHYN
+305 IVHHFN
-311 PKAGKFPIVEAVKAG
+311 PKKGTYPLVDAVKAG
-326 KISEATVDEMAL
+326 KVSEATVDEMAL
-338 HVLFVMAKTGFLTGA
+338 HVLYVMAKTGFLTGA
-353 PRKAGERNTKK
+353 PRRAGERNTKR

-369 RQIGEESI
+369 RLIGEESV
-377 VLAKNDKGVFPLDAK
+377 VLAKNEKGVLPLDAK
-392 SLKKVLVIGK
+392 SVRKVLVVGK
-402 NAAEKQ
+402 NAAERQ
-408 CHKGCSAEGNV
+408 CHKGCSAEGTV
-419 PYEITFLDA
+419 PYEVTFVDG
-428 LKARLGKGVEIVLK
+428 LKARLGKDVEIVLK
-442 PLPKDKVKK
+442 PIPRAAAKK
-451 TDDAQLAVDLSGV
+451 ATKEELEAVA
-464 ERAGGHVEKD
+464 RAGGHVES
-474 EGKGK
+474 GAK
-479 AEGPGLDELKAL
+479 ADDASKAQLDEIKAL

-515 GRDRKDM
+515 GRDRANM
-522 LADPGEDAS
+522 LTDPGEDES
-531 ISAILSW
+531 IAAILSW
-538 GAKNT
+538 NAKNT

-559 SAPTMLMSSYLGM
+559 AAKTMLMSSYLGM
-572 EEGNSIARV
+572 EEGSALARV

-590 KLCQT
+590 RLCHT
-595 WPKRY
+595 WPRRY

-608 GTYNE
+608 GTYNG

-624 GYRWFDYKK
+624 GYRWFDHKG

-646 TTFDV
+646 TRFDV
-651 SGVEVKPA
+651 SSVGVEGAKDGGWTV
-659 GPNCWSVR
+659 S

-689 EAKVERCVK
+689 MAKVERCVK

-707 LLKPGESEVVKVEL
+707 LLAPGESETVRIPITL
-721 SISDF
+721 RDL
-726 AYFDEL
+726 ARFDEL
-732 THQFTTDPGKY
+732 DHRFVTDEGVY
-743 DILVGVSSR
+743 ELLVGTSSR
-752 DIRGKGTAE
+752 NILGKKTVAVGGETR
-761 VDASIENFL
+761 F
-770 RLIKRL
+770 